1 MAVICLEWCK
11 SYDVLHTIKF
21 GDKFIKQWDRL
32 TFCRFV
38 SNRTKIEFWNA
49 RENKRCRLSISA
61 IDVICEDYGEYI
73 KDIHKNLFEKIKGG
87 IHNAK

>member
-11 SYDVLHTIKF
+11 SYDVLHTFKF

-38 SNRTKIEFWNA
+38 SNRTKIEFYNMTTQ
-49 RENKRCRLSISA
+49 KRCRLSITA
-61 IDVICEDYGEYI
+61 IDVICEDCAEYY
-73 KDIHKNLFEKIKGG
+73 KDMHKNLIEKIKGG
-87 IHNAK
+87 II